1 MVKPVVLTKVD
12 VEKDPSLI
20 WNTFNDMM
28 ATNEL
33 SELTKVQVAAQLVW
47 RYDSE
52 VQNGGHLQFFEN
64 SYQGNISNLEAYVG
78 FVIKALTTMGIKKQA
93 KILEDAAE
101 KYFKERRKHATT
113 VEEFVELEKEEE
125 FEKYDNKY
133 YKCSPEIMD
142 YLEKF
147 LQSHQNEFVELV

>member
-20 WNTFNDMM
+20 WNTFNSMM
-28 ATNEL
+28 AENEFMDL
-33 SELTKVQVAAQLVW
+33 SKVQSLTKCAW

-52 VQNGGHLQFFEN
+52 VQNGGHLQLFEN
-64 SYQGNISNLEAYVG
+64 LFVEYEKELNSYIKLTVDAVNLIGAN
-78 FVIKALTTMGIKKQA
+78 KQA
-93 KILEDAAE
+93 KILEDAAD
-101 KYFKERRKHATT
+101 KYFKERRKHPTT

-125 FEKYDNKY
+125 FGKYDNKY